1 MRTTLRLTAA
11 AIVATGVL
19 TATATAAAQ
28 PAPIATESETGS
40 SAADAGSAAAQSAV
54 YLAQNGDLI
63 GLIVLFGITPFQM
76 LTSGICD
83 LATMSSLYS
92 PCSPGRAHYTVANSD
107 PLPHS

>member
-19 TATATAAAQ
+19 SATATAVAQ
-28 PAPIATESETGS
+28 PAPIAAESDTGS
-40 SAADAGSAAAQSAV
+40 AAADAGSAAGQSAV

-63 GLIVLFGITPFQM
+63 GLIVLLGITPFQM

-92 PCSPGRAHYTVANSD
+92 PCSPGRTHYTVAD
-107 PLPHS
+107 AELLPNN